1 MDYLRRPRYRLL
13 ALLLISWVM
22 ALCLAKNSGVL
33 SFCPEASSVF
43 AELVSTDDNDTL
55 SEPCHLTEKLLS
67 YHLQQVVELFSPLLW
82 LTVAIIVSQRLISRL
97 PVAIFYEPRV
107 PKRRPHLQLC
117 VFHE

>member
-1 MDYLRRPRYRLL
+1 MDYLRRPRYRLF

-33 SFCPEASSVF
+33 SFCPEASSVL
-43 AELVSTDDNDTL
+43 ADLVSADKDTL
-55 SEPCHLTEKLLS
+55 SGPCHLTEKLLS
-67 YHLQQVVELFSPLLW
+67 HHLQQLVELFSPLLW
-82 LTVAIIVSQRLISRL
+82 LTVAIIISQLLMSRL
-97 PVAIFYEPRV
+97 PFTIFREPRV

>member
-22 ALCLAKNSGVL
+22 VLCLAKNSGVL
-33 SFCPEASSVF
+33 SFCPEASSVL
-43 AELVSTDDNDTL
+43 AELVLADNDTL
-55 SEPCHLTEKLLS
+55 SQSCHLTEKLLS
-67 YHLQQVVELFSPLLW
+67 HHLQQLVELFSPLLW
-82 LTVAIIVSQRLISRL
+82 LTVAIIVSQRLMSRL
-97 PVAIFYEPRV
+97 PFTIFREPRV